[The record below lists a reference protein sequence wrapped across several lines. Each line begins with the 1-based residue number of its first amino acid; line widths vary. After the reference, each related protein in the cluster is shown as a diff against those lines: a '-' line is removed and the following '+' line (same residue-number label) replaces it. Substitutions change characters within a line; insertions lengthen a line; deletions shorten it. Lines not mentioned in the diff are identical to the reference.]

1 MNPKYVAKKSKLRAF
16 TPLRILFFWL
26 IIPIF
31 VIIYNMIRLSKETI
45 EFYEDKV
52 VQRSGIIAKKEK
64 RAAFTGVLGVSISQS
79 VMGRMFNYGDVHI
92 DIPGKWDI
100 STDGIKNPRDLQN
113 YLETHLV
120 KVNANTVNTMLG

>member
-1 MNPKYVAKKSKLRAF
+1 MNPEYVAKKSKLHAF

-31 VIIYNMIRLSKETI
+31 VIIFDMIKLSKETI

-52 VQRSGIIAKKEK
+52 IQRSGIISKKEK

-79 VMGRMFNYGDVHI
+79 VMGRMFNYGDVRI
-92 DIPGKWDI
+92 DIPGTWDI
-100 STDGIKNPRDLQN
+100 NTYGIKAPRDLQN
-113 YLETHLV
+113 YLETRLV
-120 KVNANTVNTMLG
+120 KTNSNAVNTMLG